1 MWVVEPNILAIFVY
15 SLCSTIHPITICTS
29 DANRPEKKDQV
40 LKKPMY
46 TAWLS
51 FL

>member
-1 MWVVEPNILAIFVY
+1 MY
-15 SLCSTIHPITICTS
+15 YT

-40 LKKPMY
+40 LKTNVHCM
-46 TAWLS
+46 ANLS